1 MGLPSIEIIFKQLAV
16 TAVKRSQLGIVGLI
30 VKESTKQWDRKV
42 YKNITDIEAGDY
54 SAEVLPLIKDSF
66 EYTPNKVVVF
76 NIKNGTISDT
86 LKKVAQERINWVGLA
101 YDGKDGDTSTLV
113 SWIKSI

>member
-1 MGLPSIEIIFKQLAV
+1 MGLPKIEIIFKQLAV

-42 YKNITDIEAGDY
+42 YKDITDIKSDDY

-76 NIKNGTISDT
+76 NVKDGTLSDT
-86 LKKVAQERINWVGLA
+86 LKKLHKKELTG
-101 YDGKDGDTSTLV
+101 
-113 SWIKSI
+113 

>member
-1 MGLPSIEIIFKQLAV
+1 MGLPKIEIIFKQLAV

-42 YKNITDIEAGDY
+42 YKDITDIKSDDY

-76 NIKNGTISDT
+76 NVKDGTLSDT
-86 LKKVAQERINWVGLA
+86 LKKVAQERINWLGLA
-101 YDGKDGDTSTLV
+101 SYGKDGGTPQRV
-113 SWIKSI
+113 SWI